1 MSPYTDAMPRQLN
14 RARPK
19 YGHMLAQ
26 LRKEAGLSQ
35 YELARLVGVP
45 QSNIAYW
52 ELSDKPPRSEII
64 PRLAKLL
71 GVSAES
77 LLNGREVKR
86 KRNGPVGKTKKAFE
100 EVSKLPRR
108 QQDKIVE
115 FVSALVSQ
123 YQQSKN

>member
-1 MSPYTDAMPRQLN
+1 
-14 RARPK
+14 
-19 YGHMLAQ
+19 MLAQ